1 MTRDC
6 YYYKTNDLNNPYCR
20 RKMKLAEALSIRA
33 DLQRKVSQLKARLK
47 DSSKVQEGDTPAE
60 QVSDL
65 FKELEECLVQLEEMV
80 YRINHTNMQTF
91 HEGETITRMI
101 ARKDHLT
108 QRVSINQE
116 LLGYVMETD
125 RYGRNEI
132 KYVRTVDVAALRKET
147 DNIAKQLRELDLKLQ
162 ELNWTIDL
170 L

>member
-1 MTRDC
+1 
-6 YYYKTNDLNNPYCR
+6 
-20 RKMKLAEALSIRA
+20 MKLAEALSIRA
-33 DLQRKVSQLKARLK
+33 DLQRKVSQLKARLR
-47 DSSKVQEGDTPAE
+47 DSSKVQEGDIPAE

-65 FKELEECLVQLEEMV
+65 FKELDDCLVELEEMA
-80 YRINHTNMQTF
+80 YRINYTNMQTVYK
-91 HEGETITRMI
+91 GETITRMI
-101 ARKDHLT
+101 ARKDHLA

-116 LLGYVMETD
+116 LLKYVMETD

-132 KYVRTVDVAALRKET
+132 KYVRMVDVAALRKET

>member
-1 MTRDC
+1 M
-6 YYYKTNDLNNPYCR
+6 NQLNLNKLYR
-20 RKMKLAEALSIRA
+20 RKTMKLAEALSIRA
-33 DLQRKVSQLKARLK
+33 DLQRKVCQLRARLK

-65 FKELEECLVQLEEMV
+65 FQELEECLAQLEEIV

-101 ARKDHLT
+101 ARKDHLA

-116 LLGYVMETD
+116 LLKHVMETD

-132 KYVRTVDVAALRKET
+132 KYVRMVDVAALRKET
-147 DNIAKQLRELDLKLQ
+147 DDIAKQLRELDLKLQ

>member
-1 MTRDC
+1 
-6 YYYKTNDLNNPYCR
+6 
-20 RKMKLAEALSIRA
+20 MKLAEALSIRA
-33 DLQRKVSQLKARLK
+33 DLQRKVSQLKARLR
-47 DSSKVQEGDTPAE
+47 DSSKVQEGDIPAE

-65 FKELEECLVQLEEMV
+65 FKELDDCLVELEEMV
-80 YRINHTNMQTF
+80 YRINYTNMQTVYK
-91 HEGETITRMI
+91 GETITRMI
-101 ARKDHLT
+101 ARKDHLA

-116 LLGYVMETD
+116 LLKYVMETD

-132 KYVRTVDVAALRKET
+132 KYVRMVDVAALRKET

>member
-1 MTRDC
+1 
-6 YYYKTNDLNNPYCR
+6 
-20 RKMKLAEALSIRA
+20 MKLAEALSIRA

-65 FKELEECLVQLEEMV
+65 FLELEECLEQLEEMV
-80 YRINHTNMQTF
+80 YHINHTNMQTF